1 MPKTLNTHTHTHI
14 SKLVF
19 HRVFAGIGQTL
30 ARFLTGYTDT
40 AAQINKVMEH
50 KHTKTTHTQMNNV

>member
-1 MPKTLNTHTHTHI
+1 MPKTLNTHTHV

-50 KHTKTTHTQMNNV
+50 KHTKTTHR